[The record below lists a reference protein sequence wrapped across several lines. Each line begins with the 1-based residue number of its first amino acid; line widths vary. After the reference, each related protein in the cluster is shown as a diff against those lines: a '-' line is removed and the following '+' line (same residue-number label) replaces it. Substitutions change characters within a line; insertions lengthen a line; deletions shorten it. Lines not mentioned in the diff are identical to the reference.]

1 MMEAENHQ
9 QLMNREKALALIDS
23 IKVVAWIAVARSDPK
38 ETDALLQLIRS
49 AAREAEG
56 LLTN

>member
-1 MMEAENHQ
+1 MEAENHQ
-9 QLMNREKALALIDS
+9 QLVNREKALALIDS
-23 IKVVAWIAVARSDPK
+23 IRVAVSIACDRVDPK